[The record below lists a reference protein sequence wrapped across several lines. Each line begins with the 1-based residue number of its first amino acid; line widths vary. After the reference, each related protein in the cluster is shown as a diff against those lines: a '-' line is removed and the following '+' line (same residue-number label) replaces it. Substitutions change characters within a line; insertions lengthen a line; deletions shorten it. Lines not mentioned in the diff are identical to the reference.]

1 MHPSLFVEKYLT
13 NVSLLIKDMVRTNER
28 YDDMMFN
35 MRSRTSYDE
44 PAQAEGW
51 VQCFDDQGNYH
62 NKQTGEFSLAGSW
75 EELCDEQHYAPYQ
88 SDVMGYYIIEPCM
101 VERFKEEG
109 ELVMEDFFGL
119 CLWGRCTTGQSVHD
133 DGVIQ
138 RIAEVI

>member
-1 MHPSLFVEKYLT
+1 
-13 NVSLLIKDMVRTNER
+13 
-28 YDDMMFN
+28 
-35 MRSRTSYDE
+35 
-44 PAQAEGW
+44 
-51 VQCFDDQGNYH
+51 
-62 NKQTGEFSLAGSW
+62 
-75 EELCDEQHYAPYQ
+75 
-88 SDVMGYYIIEPCM
+88 M